1 MSMVSP
7 LHPLFHAES
16 CQADIQ
22 TLRWKDRP
30 RPCPRCQR
38 LNVGPWGTDHHQPGL
53 KRDRCQETGCQR
65 TFNDLTGTLLEGRK
79 RSLAPWLLAPLLL
92 CLSCSAGRMA
102 KALGVRVRTGYRWG
116 GGWRQGPCP
125 LRSVVRWTGRSKPM
139 LSITAPATR
148 DRPRQAG
155 RKRWVASHAGAATS
169 ASPGGATMTRIGQP

>member
-22 TLRWKDRP
+22 TLRWK
-30 RPCPRCQR
+30 
-38 LNVGPWGTDHHQPGL
+38 
-53 KRDRCQETGCQR
+53 
-65 TFNDLTGTLLEGRK
+65 
-79 RSLAPWLLAPLLL
+79 A
-92 CLSCSAGRMA
+92 
-102 KALGVRVRTGYRWG
+102 
-116 GGWRQGPCP
+116 
-125 LRSVVRWTGRSKPM
+125 M